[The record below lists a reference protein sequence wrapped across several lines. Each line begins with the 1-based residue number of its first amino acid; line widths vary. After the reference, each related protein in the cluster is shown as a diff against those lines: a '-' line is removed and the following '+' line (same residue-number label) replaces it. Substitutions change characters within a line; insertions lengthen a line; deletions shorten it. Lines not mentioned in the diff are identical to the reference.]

1 MGKTRGHGTRKG
13 GASSGR
19 SRGGRGGGR
28 PAKDGAASDFESG
41 SDSDRGAEDKTA
53 KVKKQGELLAFRS
66 AQTRSDSL
74 EIRKSLPMLSY
85 RIQALSGAPAGFV
98 ARTGRA
104 WKPTCI
110 MAPMRIASLRYCRI
124 MACVRI
130 CKSLLERVFSQR
142 SFESRSATVNLFS
155 ARTLGSV

>member
-53 KVKKQGELLAFRS
+53 KVKRQGELLAFQS

-74 EIRKSLPMLSY
+74 EILANVI
-85 RIQALSGAPAGFV
+85 IQNSGAKRGSRGLRGADRACMEADMHHGANAHSIIEVLPYHGVRQDLQVPA
-98 ARTGRA
+98 RA
-104 WKPTCI
+104 CI
-110 MAPMRIASLRYCRI
+110 FT
-124 MACVRI
+124 
-130 CKSLLERVFSQR
+130 KVF
-142 SFESRSATVNLFS
+142 
-155 ARTLGSV
+155 